1 MAAASCFMR
10 GLREEHCFG
19 LKITLCFRRH
29 TSNNAHT
36 RKSNNA
42 RKAPQI
48 SGWKKPRLKQ
58 LSYFTGSRPT
68 SYFPFHPVLTLL
80 ITDRT
85 WRKTGRVEA
94 SIVATFNGIACT
106 VVERIKN
113 RADFLSFRFFYPTSA
128 RRWRKKGLGK
138 MRGNGW
144 GMRNGRKRCFF
155 FKVLW
160 GCNKDNYPSKTTS
173 RWESFSIIFGI
184 TMELKQISTILF
196 CIRWCNDSLIVRKE
210 NRIFKIKYEIFLL
223 LDQTAGYNF
232 FIRKLYLI
240 NLYKACSYSRSIFQ
254 IIIQWSIS

>member
-58 LSYFTGSRPT
+58 LSYFTGTGSRPT

-85 WRKTGRVEA
+85 WRAWRKTGRVEA
-94 SIVATFNGIACT
+94 SIAATFNGIACT
-106 VVERIKN
+106 VVKRIKN
-113 RADFLSFRFFYPTSA
+113 RADFLSFRFFYATSA
-128 RRWRKKGLGK
+128 RRWRKKRLGET
-138 MRGNGW
+138 RGNGW
-144 GMRNGRKRCFF
+144 WMRNGRKTCCF
-155 FKVLW
+155 
-160 GCNKDNYPSKTTS
+160 
-173 RWESFSIIFGI
+173 
-184 TMELKQISTILF
+184 LKLKF
-196 CIRWCNDSLIVRKE
+196 
-210 NRIFKIKYEIFLL
+210 YEVV
-223 LDQTAGYNF
+223 T
-232 FIRKLYLI
+232 R
-240 NLYKACSYSRSIFQ
+240 
-254 IIIQWSIS
+254 IIILLKVPRR

>member
-29 TSNNAHT
+29 TRNNAHT

-58 LSYFTGSRPT
+58 LSYFTGAGSRPT

-85 WRKTGRVEA
+85 WRKTGRVET
-94 SIVATFNGIACT
+94 SIAATFNGIACT
-106 VVERIKN
+106 VVEKIKN
-113 RADFLSFRFFYPTSA
+113 RGDFLSFRFFHATSV
-128 RRWRKKGLGK
+128 RRWRKKGLGE

-144 GMRNGRKRCFF
+144 RKGRKRFL
-155 FKVLW
+155 KVGSETLW
-160 GCNKDNYPSKTTS
+160 GCNRDNKSRNYPPTFIKSTLSMRTD
-173 RWESFSIIFGI
+173 RISIIFGI
-184 TMELKQISTILF
+184 IMGLKQISTILF
-196 CIRWCNDSLIVRKE
+196 VGVMIVRDG
-210 NRIFKIKYEIFLL
+210 NRIFKYEMLL
-223 LDQTAGYNF
+223 LSCNVF
-232 FIRKLYLI
+232 H
-240 NLYKACSYSRSIFQ
+240 
-254 IIIQWSIS
+254 